1 MKRLRIVVLLIFS
14 VLVLGVL
21 FLLYSRELTGV
32 DFLKQFF
39 LQQLEASLKRK
50 IEVERVKLVVLPS
63 IRLEL
68 SGVAVYGH
76 DDPTHVV
83 FTSKNI
89 DIVLRLFPLLRKQ
102 VVAKRIFLEEPTMT
116 FHRFK
121 NGQWN
126 VLAGIQTSTRDESSL
141 QTFGRLLQIRE
152 ATIQNG
158 HITVTDE
165 ARPDGVRTMRLEAV
179 EVALKVYPGKAQ
191 GDLHVAAQLS
201 NDPAPSA
208 FSLSGTVT
216 LSESSA
222 SFAAEEPYTAR
233 PALQFDGTLDAD
245 HLRLRE
251 IADFFGPRPVPER
264 LQGAAN
270 IKSGIRIV
278 PGVAGYDVM
287 LTDIAANVDE
297 LAVTAKAN
305 LAGLMTEQPTFS
317 VTFAAPSV
325 DLEEL
330 FARFPAE
337 WIHRQLP
344 AVVADRRLGGTVEV
358 VSATLTGSTAASQQ
372 LSMTGDFRVSKGRAL
387 IGNDRVPTQ
396 DIAAAVSVEA
406 GRIRVTKITGAY
418 GALQIADGKAIVS
431 FLESGPW
438 LELEINGTMAA
449 SELVRFLIKS
459 VHSERLASI
468 LAQSRDIEGQARP
481 TFRLVGPLDKPDG
494 VTFAGGEVITQQ
506 ASLSNPALP
515 QRLTAIQGRIVF
527 SQTGGAQ
534 FDQVT
539 AALGDTQLQI
549 NGQIGG
555 GANSLFQ
562 DFVVRTRGHAS
573 HLSQFMSPGALPE
586 DLLSGI
592 VASRFIFSGLVAVPH
607 LRGDVVL
614 NDARLT
620 IPHLG
625 EKPPGTPASVEFEA
639 DMVKSVGLTIT
650 RLELVL
656 PPLRLPLKG
665 KITVG
670 NRFMID
676 AELATGTVSLS
687 SLPEWISKGGIEA
700 GNFEMS
706 MDIKGHDADWK
717 NWRTGGWVALTN
729 GLMNAKGLDGHIEDL
744 YVRLKFARNSADIK
758 QLSFHVKDSD
768 LSLSGTVRNW
778 TTKPVIAA
786 KIESPQL
793 DIDLLIPKGE
803 RSPIRELLELLAATS
818 QVSATFSID
827 KGYYKH
833 LRFGGLSGRI
843 AIQDGVLDL
852 DRVAGQSGTG
862 QVAGRLV
869 VNLPRQAPAETEGS
883 IRMTGIPFEAL
894 VPLFGA
900 PDHSMTGDVK
910 LIGAMRGNGRNPHGV
925 LPTLNGKTEIVAQ
938 EGHILR
944 TDKRAIWKILTIL
957 NLPAVLQGKVD
968 FDKEGLQYNKMT
980 ATLTVQN
987 GLVQTQNFIIDS
999 PVVKITAA
1007 GAYDMPTDQLDMVW
1021 AVSPF
1026 GPYSQFLKS
1035 IPLFGRL
1042 VAGDRKGLA
1051 TALFQVKGSIED
1063 PDVTYLPMKSFA
1075 SGLTGVAQLAFDVL
1089 KNTVLLPVDI
1099 LTPQEETGPAI
1110 DPALELRRPRA
1121 PVPTELPP
1129 PAGANS
1135 QSDSLTAPGA
1145 RDSIR

>member
-1 MKRLRIVVLLIFS
+1 MKRFRVVVLLIFG

-50 IEVERVKLVVLPS
+50 IEVDRVKLVVLPS

-76 DDPTHVV
+76 DDPSHVV

-89 DIVLRLFPLLRKQ
+89 DIVLRLLPLLRKQ
-102 VVAKRIFLEEPTMT
+102 VVAKRIFLEEPTIA

-141 QTFGRLLQIRE
+141 QMFGRLFQIRE

-158 HITVTDE
+158 HITITDE
-165 ARPDGVRTMRLEAV
+165 ARPDGVRTARLEDV

-191 GDLHVAAQLS
+191 GDLHVAAQLP
-201 NDPAPSA
+201 NDRTPSA
-208 FSLSGTVT
+208 FSLTGTVM

-222 SFAAEEPYTAR
+222 TFAAEEPYTAR
-233 PALQFDGTLDAD
+233 PALQFDGMLEAND
-245 HLRLRE
+245 LQLRE
-251 IADFFGPRPVPER
+251 VAEFFGPRPVPEQLR
-264 LQGAAN
+264 GAAN

-287 LTDIAANVDE
+287 LTDIAANVDQ
-297 LAVTAKAN
+297 LVVTAKAN
-305 LAGLMTEQPTFS
+305 MAGLMTPQPTFS
-317 VTFAAPSV
+317 VTFASPSV
-325 DLEEL
+325 DLHEL

-337 WIHRQLP
+337 WIHEQLP
-344 AVVADRRLGGTVEV
+344 ALVTDRQLGGTVEV
-358 VSATLTGSTAASQQ
+358 VSATLTGSTAGSQQ
-372 LSMTGDFRVSKGRAL
+372 LSMTGDFRVIKGRAL
-387 IGNDRVPTQ
+387 IGNGRVPTQ
-396 DIAAAVSVEA
+396 DIAASISVEA

-418 GALQIADGKAIVS
+418 GAIQIADGKAIVS

-449 SELVRFLIKS
+449 SELVRFLAKS
-459 VHSERLASI
+459 IHSDRTASM
-468 LAQSRDIEGQARP
+468 LAQSRDIEGQAQP

-494 VTFAGGEVITQQ
+494 VTFAGGEVVAQQ
-506 ASLSNPALP
+506 ASLSHPALP
-515 QRLTAIQGRIVF
+515 QRLTAIHGRIVF

-539 AALGDTQLQI
+539 AMLGDTHLQI

-555 GANSLFQ
+555 GSNSLFQ
-562 DFVVRTRGHAS
+562 DFVIKTRGHAS
-573 HLSQFMSPGALPE
+573 HLRQFVSSGGIPE
-586 DLLSGI
+586 ELLSGI
-592 VASRFIFSGLVAVPH
+592 VAGRFILSGVTASPH
-607 LRGDVVL
+607 LRGDLVL

-620 IPHLG
+620 VPYLG
-625 EKPPGTPASVEFEA
+625 EKAPGAPASLEFEA
-639 DMVKSVGLTIT
+639 DMVRHVGLTIT

-665 KITVG
+665 RITLG
-670 NRFMID
+670 ERFTID

-687 SLPEWISKGGIEA
+687 SLPEWIYKGGIEA

-706 MDIKGHDADWK
+706 MDIKGNNADWK
-717 NWRTGGWVALTN
+717 SWRTGGWVAVTN
-729 GLMNAKGLDGHIEDL
+729 GLMTAKGLDGHIEDL

-778 TTKPVIAA
+778 TTKPLIAA

-833 LRFGGLSGRI
+833 LRFGGLSGRMV
-843 AIQDGVLDL
+843 IQDGVLDL
-852 DRVAGQSGTG
+852 DRVAGQSGAG

-869 VNLPRQAPAETEGS
+869 VHLPRHAPAETEGS

-894 VPLFGA
+894 VPLLGA
-900 PDHSMTGDVK
+900 PDESMTGDVK
-910 LIGAMRGNGRNPHGV
+910 LVGALRGHGRNPHGV
-925 LPTLNGKTEIVAQ
+925 LPTLNGKIEIVAE
-938 EGHILR
+938 EGHVLK
-944 TDKRAIWKILTIL
+944 TDTRAIWKILSIL

-968 FDKEGLQYNKMT
+968 FEKEGLQYNKMT
-980 ATLTVQN
+980 ATLMVHN
-987 GLVQTQNFIIDS
+987 GLVQTQNFIVDS

-1007 GAYDMPTDQLDMVW
+1007 GSYDMPTDQLDMVS

-1051 TALFQVKGSIED
+1051 TALFQIKGSIDD

-1075 SGLTGVAQLAFDVL
+1075 TGLTGVAQLAFDVL

-1099 LTPQEETGPAI
+1099 LTPQEENGPAF
-1110 DPALELRRPRA
+1110 DPALELRRPRSSSPA
-1121 PVPTELPP
+1121 QPP
-1129 PAGANS
+1129 MPAAADQGA
-1135 QSDSLTAPGA
+1135 DSLTTPGP

>member
-1 MKRLRIVVLLIFS
+1 VKRLRVVVLLVFG

-50 IEVERVKLVVLPS
+50 IEVERIKLVVLPS

-68 SGVAVYGH
+68 GGVAVYGH
-76 DDPTHVV
+76 DDPSRIV
-83 FTSKNI
+83 FTAKNI
-89 DIVLRLFPLLRKQ
+89 DIVLRLLPLLRKQ
-102 VVAKRIFLEEPTMT
+102 VVAKRIFLEEPTVT
-116 FHRFK
+116 LHRFK

-126 VLAGIQTSTRDESSL
+126 VLAGIQTSTRDEGGF
-141 QTFGRLLQIRE
+141 QMFGRLLQIRE

-158 HITVTDE
+158 HITVIDE
-165 ARPDGVRTMRLEAV
+165 ARPDGVRTARLEAV
-179 EVALKVYPGKAQ
+179 EAALKVYPGKAQ

-201 NDPAPSA
+201 KEPIPSS
-208 FSLSGTVT
+208 FSLTGTVM

-222 SFAAEEPYTAR
+222 TFAAEEPYTAR
-233 PALQFDGTLDAD
+233 PALEFEGTLEAAN
-245 HLRLRE
+245 LQLRE
-251 IADFFGPRPVPER
+251 AADFFGPRPVPER

-270 IKSGIRIV
+270 IKGEIRIV

-287 LTDIAANVDE
+287 LSNIAANVDQ
-297 LAVTAKAN
+297 LTVTAKAN
-305 LAGLMTEQPTFS
+305 LAGLMTPQPTFA
-317 VTFAAPSV
+317 VTFASPSV
-325 DLEEL
+325 DLEDL

-337 WIHRQLP
+337 WIHEQLP
-344 AVVADRRLGGTVEV
+344 ALVADRQLGGTVEV
-358 VSATLTGSTAASQQ
+358 ISATVTGSTTTAQP
-372 LSMTGDFRVSKGRAL
+372 LSMTGDFRVSKGQAL

-396 DIAAAVSVEA
+396 DIAATISVEA
-406 GRIRVTKITGAY
+406 GRIRVAKITGAY
-418 GALQIADGKAIVS
+418 GAIQIADGKAIVS

-438 LELEINGTMAA
+438 LELEIGGSMAA
-449 SELVRFLIKS
+449 SELVRFLAKS
-459 VHSERLASI
+459 IRSDRMASM
-468 LAQSRDIEGQARP
+468 LGQSRDIEGQAKP

-494 VTFAGGEVITQQ
+494 VTFAGGEVFVQQ
-506 ASLSNPALP
+506 ASLSNAILP

-555 GANSLFQ
+555 GANSLFH
-562 DFVVRTRGHAS
+562 DFVVRTRGQAS
-573 HLSQFMSPGALPE
+573 HLRQLMSSTRFSE
-586 DLLSGI
+586 DLVSGI
-592 VASRFIFSGLVAVPH
+592 VAGRFIFSGLTAAPH
-607 LRGDVVL
+607 LRGDIVL
-614 NDARLT
+614 NDAKL
-620 IPHLG
+620 IVPNLG
-625 EKPPGTPASVEFEA
+625 EKAPGAPASVEFEA
-639 DMVKSVGLTIT
+639 DMVRNAGLTIT

-656 PPLRLPLKG
+656 PPLRVPLKG
-665 KITVG
+665 KITLG
-670 NRFMID
+670 ERFSID

-687 SLPEWISKGGIEA
+687 SLPEWIQKGGIEA
-700 GNFEMS
+700 GNFELS
-706 MDIKGHDADWK
+706 MDIKGGDADWK
-717 NWRTGGWVALTN
+717 TWRTGGWVALTN

-744 YVRLKFARNSADIK
+744 YVRLKFSRNSADIK

-778 TTKPVIAA
+778 TTKPIVAV
-786 KIESPQL
+786 KMESSQL
-793 DIDLLIPKGE
+793 DIDLVIPKGD
-803 RSPIRELLELLAATS
+803 RSPIREFLELLAATS
-818 QVSATFSID
+818 QVSATFSLD

-833 LRFGGLSGRI
+833 LRFGGLSGHL
-843 AIQDGVLDL
+843 AIQDGILDV
-852 DRVAGQSGTG
+852 DRLAGQSGTG

-869 VNLPRQAPAETEGS
+869 VHLPRETPAEAEGS
-883 IRMTGIPFEAL
+883 VRMTGIPFESL
-894 VPLFGA
+894 IPLLGGNGETT
-900 PDHSMTGDVK
+900 TGDVK
-910 LIGAMRGNGRNPHGV
+910 LTGALRGHGRNPHGV
-925 LPTLNGKTEIVAQ
+925 LPTLNGKTEVVVQ

-944 TDKRAIWKILTIL
+944 TDKRAIWKILTLL

-987 GLVQTQNFIIDS
+987 GLLHTQNFIIDS

-1007 GAYDMPTDQLDMVW
+1007 GGYDMPTDQLDMVW

-1035 IPLFGRL
+1035 IPLFGRI

-1051 TALFQVKGSIED
+1051 TALFQVKGPIED
-1063 PDVTYLPMKSFA
+1063 PEVTYLPMKSFA
-1075 SGLTGVAQLAFDVL
+1075 SGLTGVAQLAFDML

-1099 LTPQEETGPAI
+1099 LTPQEETAPAY
-1110 DPALELRRPRA
+1110 DPALELQRPRVSA
-1121 PVPTELPP
+1121 PPPPP
-1129 PAGANS
+1129 PA
-1135 QSDSLTAPGA
+1135 DSEADALTTPGP